1 MISSSTWFNPYV
13 LEVLI
18 IPIAIVIGTGSAW
31 VTKKFIVGPI
41 IHVSISVLFYWWNFT
56 YFHDEAYHYNR
67 IDFEW
72 VLIDLFFVGITCL
85 LSWGILKAR
94 GK

>member
-1 MISSSTWFNPYV
+1 MISASTWFNPYV

-18 IPIAIVIGTGSAW
+18 LPTAFVIGTGSAL

-41 IHVSISVLFYWWNFT
+41 IHVIITVLFYLWNFT
-56 YFHDEAYHYNR
+56 CFHEEDYHYNR

-72 VLIDLFFVGITCL
+72 VLIDLIFVGITGL
-85 LSWGILKAR
+85 LSWGLLKVR
-94 GK
+94 RK

>member
-1 MISSSTWFNPYV
+1 MISASTWFNPYV

-18 IPIAIVIGTGSAW
+18 IPIAIVIGTGSAV
-31 VTKKFIVGPI
+31 VTKKIIVGPT
-41 IHVSISVLFYWWNFT
+41 IHVIISVLFYLWNFT
-56 YFHDEAYHYNR
+56 YFHEEDYHYDK

-72 VLIDLFFVGITCL
+72 ALIDLFFVGITCL
-85 LSWGILKAR
+85 LSWGILKVR